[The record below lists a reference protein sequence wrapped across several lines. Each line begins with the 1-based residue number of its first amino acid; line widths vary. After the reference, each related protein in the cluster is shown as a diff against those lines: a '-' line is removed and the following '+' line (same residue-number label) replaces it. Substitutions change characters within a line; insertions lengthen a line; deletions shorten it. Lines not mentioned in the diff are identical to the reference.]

1 MAPWYID
8 IKDYNTLSIT
18 QPGGGVE
25 ETAIAFPLYIYQE
38 ETGKICDVARCR
50 KIELEPDANYG
61 MVYLVTSVYRMEM
74 EGKVTYDLAS
84 VRYSRLP
91 RNFLEDIRKHRCL
104 DDSQFQ
110 HLKTRAIAHFS
121 K

>member
-18 QPGGGVE
+18 QPGGNIE
-25 ETAIAFPLYIYQE
+25 ETAISFPLYIYQE
-38 ETGKICDVARCR
+38 EIGKICDVRRCR
-50 KIELEPDANYG
+50 KIELVTDAQRG
-61 MVYLVTSVYRMEM
+61 TVYCVTSIYRMET
-74 EGKVTYDLAS
+74 EGQVTYDLAS
-84 VRYSRLP
+84 IHHSRLP